1 MKIFI
6 SIPMNGQNEQ
16 ELRDAMERI
25 RASVEAKV
33 GESVEIC
40 NWIDED
46 LETPF
51 DYIAESIRRMKQAD
65 IVYFA
70 SGWRGAR
77 GCVIECSLAIRY
89 VNRSKIMF
97 EDDQLGLSFSDAL
110 TFIKVGMP
118 MRRSGWNGQHQFVV
132 LRKGYPDGVPCDERT
147 ACEWDMAEGELFR
160 CEPYL
165 QIRLEHGSHAVWTPS
180 TADIMA
186 DDWTVAVK
194 ADTNKES

>member
-51 DYIAESIRRMKQAD
+51 DYIAE
-65 IVYFA
+65 
-70 SGWRGAR
+70 
-77 GCVIECSLAIRY
+77 
-89 VNRSKIMF
+89 
-97 EDDQLGLSFSDAL
+97 
-110 TFIKVGMP
+110 
-118 MRRSGWNGQHQFVV
+118 
-132 LRKGYPDGVPCDERT
+132 
-147 ACEWDMAEGELFR
+147 
-160 CEPYL
+160 
-165 QIRLEHGSHAVWTPS
+165 
-180 TADIMA
+180 
-186 DDWTVAVK
+186 
-194 ADTNKES
+194 